1 MTSHRS
7 HFLSWSRW
15 LFVVG
20 TLLLGSATVLG
31 VSGFRAAR
39 ASQREF
45 QQSLEA
51 VARATAEPGAAP
63 GDVDSPLLRRSPQP
77 PREGDLLGLV
87 SIPRWDL
94 VATVREGVDGETLAS
109 GAGHIPGTALP
120 GSDGNVALAAH
131 RDTYFRP
138 LRDVVVGDL
147 VRLTTLDGE
156 RLYSVVSTEI
166 VRPEDVSGLAATGDS
181 RLTLV
186 TCYPFSFVG
195 SAPRRFLVR
204 AVEIERSAVAAV
216 YRR

>member
-20 TLLLGSATVLG
+20 ALLLGSAIVLG
-31 VSGFRAAR
+31 VSGCRAAR

-45 QQSLEA
+45 QLSLAA
-51 VARATAEPGAAP
+51 VARAAALP
-63 GDVDSPLLRRSPQP
+63 APQV
-77 PREGDLLGLV
+77 PRQGDLLGLLT
-87 SIPRWDL
+87 IPRWDL
-94 VATVREGVDGETLAS
+94 VVTVREGVDGETLAS

-166 VRPEDVSGLAATGDS
+166 VLPEDVSSLAETGDS

-204 AVEIERSAVAAV
+204 AVEIERSAVAAPEGGAE
-216 YRR
+216 RAGTS